1 VSEDRAG
8 KIIAKVGPRR
18 LAKALLSPWALL
30 SGLGIGGALI
40 ATGNTVAG
48 LVAGIGAWVVG
59 VAVALRSSKPQG
71 QRAAQRASSDR
82 VDPFAVGEPW
92 RRYVQSS
99 QSARTRFSAAVDS
112 TPSGPLR
119 DRLESIGERID
130 EAAREIW
137 VLAKDGHTLNGALK
151 AVNITEINQR
161 VASSTEALQGAAP
174 ERVASLQASLD
185 SAIAR
190 QQSAV
195 RLSAQ
200 RTSLEDRLR
209 ELDGK
214 LQELSARGVELSVS
228 GSTADADPGLDT
240 LRSDVDNVI
249 VEMEALRQ
257 AMVETGALATK
268 SPQRGTPT
276 TG

>member
-1 VSEDRAG
+1 MSDDRSG
-8 KIIAKVGPRR
+8 KIIAKLGPRR
-18 LAKALLSPWALL
+18 LAKALLSPWALVC
-30 SGLGIGGALI
+30 GLGVGGALI
-40 ATGNTVAG
+40 ATGNTAAGIVAG
-48 LVAGIGAWVVG
+48 AGAWIVG
-59 VAVALRSSKPQG
+59 VVVALRSSKPQG
-71 QRAAQRASSDR
+71 QRAAERASSDR

-99 QSARTRFSAAVDS
+99 QSARTRFSTAVAS
-112 TPSGPLR
+112 APSGPLR
-119 DRLESIGERID
+119 DRLESIGERIN

-151 AVNITEINQR
+151 AINVTEINQR
-161 VASSTEALQGAAP
+161 VAASTEALQGAAP
-174 ERVASLQASLD
+174 ERLTSLQASLD
-185 SAIAR
+185 SALAR
-190 QQSAV
+190 QQSAG

-214 LQELSARGVELSVS
+214 LEELSARGVELSVS
-228 GSTADADPGLDT
+228 GSTADADPSLDT
-240 LRSDVDNVI
+240 LRADVDNVI

-257 AMVETGALATK
+257 AMVETGALAK
-268 SPQRGTPT
+268 DSPQTGTLS

>member
-1 VSEDRAG
+1 MSDDRSG
-8 KIIAKVGPRR
+8 KIIAKLGPRR
-18 LAKALLSPWALL
+18 LARALLSPWALA

-40 ATGNTVAG
+40 ATGNSATGLLAG
-48 LVAGIGAWVVG
+48 VGAWAVG
-59 VAVALRSSKPQG
+59 VLLALRGSKPDG
-71 QRAAQRASSDR
+71 QRAADRASSDR

-99 QSARTRFSAAVDS
+99 QSARTRFSSAVDS
-112 TPSGPLR
+112 APSGPLR
-119 DRLESIGERID
+119 DRLESIGERIN
-130 EAAREIW
+130 EAALEIW
-137 VLAKDGHTLNGALK
+137 VIAKDGHSLNGALK

-161 VASSTEALQGAAP
+161 VVAATEALKGAAP
-174 ERVASLQASLD
+174 ERLPSLQASLD

-190 QQSAV
+190 QQSAQ
-195 RLSAQ
+195 RLSVQ

-214 LQELSARGVELSVS
+214 LDELSARGIELSVS

-257 AMVETGALATK
+257 AIVETGALANR
-268 SPQRGTPT
+268 SPQTGTSS

>member
-1 VSEDRAG
+1 VSEERSG
-8 KIIAKVGPRR
+8 KIIAKVGPQR

-40 ATGNTVAG
+40 ATGNTAAG
-48 LVAGIGAWVVG
+48 LLAGIGAWVVG
-59 VAVALRSSKPQG
+59 VVVALRSSKPQG
-71 QRAAQRASSDR
+71 QRAAERAASDR

-112 TPSGPLR
+112 APSGPLR
-119 DRLESIGERID
+119 DRLESIGERIN

-174 ERVASLQASLD
+174 ERLASLQASLD
-185 SAIAR
+185 SAMAR

-214 LQELSARGVELSVS
+214 LQELSARGVELSVNS
-228 GSTADADPGLDT
+228 STVDADPGLDT

-257 AMVETGALATK
+257 AIVETGALAK
-268 SPQRGTPT
+268 QSPQMGTPT

>member
-1 VSEDRAG
+1 MSDDRSG

-40 ATGNTVAG
+40 ATGNTAAG

-71 QRAAQRASSDR
+71 QRAAERASSDR

-119 DRLESIGERID
+119 DRLESIGERIN

-151 AVNITEINQR
+151 AVDVTEINQR
-161 VASSTEALQGAAP
+161 VASSTEALQDAAH
-174 ERVASLQASLD
+174 ERLASLQATLD

-190 QQSAV
+190 QQSAQ
-195 RLSAQ
+195 RLSVA
-200 RTSLEDRLR
+200 RTALEDRLR

-228 GSTADADPGLDT
+228 GSTVDADPGLDT

-257 AMVETGALATK
+257 AMVETGALAK
-268 SPQRGTPT
+268 QSPQRGTPT